1 MISVNA
7 AIIGLKQ
14 LELMADLDSPIHS
27 LDARVKIIVTFAFIV
42 SVISYGRYEISCLL
56 PFCIFP
62 VAMIALS
69 GLPLM
74 YIARKIALICPL
86 ILMLGI
92 FNPAFDTKIIYHIG
106 QTGITGGWI
115 SLFSLLIRSLFTVT
129 AAFVLVGT
137 TGFAAICQ
145 ALGRLGIPELFAV
158 QLLFLHRYI
167 FVLADETARAS
178 RARELR
184 SNGKKGLGISSFAS
198 LTGHLLIRTWERAER
213 IYKAMQARGFTGQ
226 FHAYRK
232 PAFGIHEICF
242 LTGWLTIFIILR
254 SFDITEA
261 IGSITTRLFQ

>member
-1 MISVNA
+1 MISINA
-7 AIIGLKQ
+7 AIIDLKQ

-27 LDARVKIIVTFAFIV
+27 LDASVKVIVTFVFII
-42 SVISYGRYEISCLL
+42 SVISYGRYEIYCLL

-62 VAMIALS
+62 AVMIALS
-69 GLPLM
+69 GLPPK
-74 YIARKIALICPL
+74 YIARKIALVCPL
-86 ILMLGI
+86 ILMLGM
-92 FNPAFDTKIIYHIG
+92 FNPVFDTKVIYHIG

-115 SLFSLLIRSLFTVT
+115 SLLSLAIRSLLTVT

-137 TGFAAICQ
+137 TGFTSICQ
-145 ALGRLGIPELFAV
+145 ALNRLGVPKLFSV

-184 SNGKKGLGISSFAS
+184 SNGKKGSGINSLAS
-198 LTGHLLIRTWERAER
+198 LAGHLLIRTWERAER
-213 IYKAMQARGFTGQ
+213 IYNAMQARGFAGQ

-232 PAFGIHEICF
+232 PAFGIYEIFF
-242 LTGWLTIFIILR
+242 LSGWLTIFITLR

-261 IGSITTRLFQ
+261 IGTITARLFQ